1 MKLLL
6 FYYIAFVAI
15 LALLSP
21 PALLASP
28 ANSDKPVRKEWAKAK
43 LPMFQD
49 STTAKKKS
57 PDKPKEVQKSP
68 QDVRDE
74 RSRETDRREIK
85 QVPRSI
91 PKLKP
96 QPVSEDVKMR
106 RLPAKSPKQGMGG
119 YSFKKSHVV
128 AFEPQ
133 IRAVYQEI
141 NFSAIA
147 G

>member
-15 LALLSP
+15 LALFSP
-21 PALLASP
+21 SVLLASA

-106 RLPAKSPKQGMGG
+106 KPPAKSPKQGLGG
-119 YSFKKSHVV
+119 YSFKKAHVV

-141 NFSAIA
+141 NFSVIT

>member
-1 MKLLL
+1 
-6 FYYIAFVAI
+6 
-15 LALLSP
+15 
-21 PALLASP
+21 
-28 ANSDKPVRKEWAKAK
+28 
-43 LPMFQD
+43 MFQD
-49 STTAKKKS
+49 STTARKKS
-57 PDKPKEVQKSP
+57 SDQSKEVQKPS
-68 QDVRDE
+68 QDDRDDRLKE
-74 RSRETDRREIK
+74 AQRREIK

-96 QPVSEDVKMR
+96 QPVSEDNKISR
-106 RLPAKSPKQGMGG
+106 PPAKSPKQGMGG